1 MRKKKGQRDGGTK
14 GQRVEGPESSDRH
27 GQLDRHDLYEACVQ
41 SPGDLVGMIGG
52 MHGGVRGEGRGGTC
66 RVLGED
72 FAGTA
77 ALSHAWAA
85 SDARRRAIAIDL
97 DAEAL
102 SRHGEHARV
111 RKLAADVHRVRLDDS
126 LRCDAIFVGN
136 FSIGYMHERRDLV
149 RYLRRCARR
158 LKRGGIFVCDTY
170 GGASTFTTGHVQRE
184 HRLPDGRRVI
194 YTWEQR
200 EADPI
205 SGRVR
210 NAMHFQVDRDGDVE
224 AIFADAFVYEWRV
237 WSIPEL
243 ADAMEDAG
251 FRALEVYDKVPSAVD
266 GDGRVYMAPVEDG
279 ADLDESFITCVCG
292 RV

>member
-1 MRKKKGQRDGGTK
+1 MSRKQGQRDGGTK
-14 GQRVEGPESSDRH
+14 GQRDLSPEPSDRH

-41 SPGDLVGMIGG
+41 SPEDLVGMIAG
-52 MHGGVRGEGRGGTC
+52 MHGGAC

-77 ALSHAWAA
+77 ALSLRWAD
-85 SDARRRAIAIDL
+85 SDAKRRSIAIDL

-102 SRHGEHARV
+102 RRHGEHPRVLRINRDVLRV
-111 RKLAADVHRVRLDDS
+111 RPDER

-136 FSIGYMHERRDLV
+136 FSIGYLHDRRELV
-149 RYLRRCARR
+149 RYLARSARR
-158 LKRGGIFVCDTY
+158 LKRRGIFVCDTY

-205 SGRVR
+205 SGLVT

-224 AIFADAFVYEWRV
+224 AIFADAFVYHWRV

-243 ADAMEDAG
+243 ADAMEEAG
-251 FRALEVYDKVPSAVD
+251 FRSFDVFDKVPSAVD
-266 GDGRVYMAPVEDG
+266 QTGRVYMAPVEHG
-279 ADLDESFITCVCG
+279 ESLEESFIACVCA

>member
-1 MRKKKGQRDGGTK
+1 VSRKKGQRDGGTK
-14 GQRVEGPESSDRH
+14 GQRELGPESSDRH
-27 GQLDRHDLYEACVQ
+27 EQLDRHDLYEACVQ
-41 SPGDLVGMIGG
+41 SPEDLVGMIAG
-52 MHGGVRGEGRGGTC
+52 MHGGAC
-66 RVLGED
+66 SVLGED

-77 ALSHAWAA
+77 ALSHLWAA
-85 SDARRRAIAIDL
+85 SGPKRRAIAIDM
-97 DAEAL
+97 DEEAL
-102 SRHGEHARV
+102 ARHGAHARV
-111 RKLAADVHRVRLDDS
+111 TKLVRDVHRVRVADLE
-126 LRCDAIFVGN
+126 RCDAIFVGN

-149 RYLRRCARR
+149 RYLKRCLKR

-170 GGASTFTTGHVQRE
+170 GGASTFTVGHVQRE

-205 SGRVR
+205 TGLVT

-224 AIFADAFVYEWRV
+224 AVFADAFVYHWRV

-243 ADAMEDAG
+243 ADAMEEAG
-251 FRALEVYDKVPSAVD
+251 FRSFDVYDKAPSAVD
-266 GDGRVYMAPVEDG
+266 QTGRVYMAPVEHG
-279 ADLDESFITCVCG
+279 ESLEESFIACVCA

>member
-1 MRKKKGQRDGGTK
+1 
-14 GQRVEGPESSDRH
+14 
-27 GQLDRHDLYEACVQ
+27 
-41 SPGDLVGMIGG
+41 
-52 MHGGVRGEGRGGTC
+52 
-66 RVLGED
+66 VLGED

-77 ALSHAWAA
+77 ALSHLWAA
-85 SDARRRAIAIDL
+85 SGPKRRAIAIDM
-97 DAEAL
+97 DEEAL
-102 SRHGEHARV
+102 ARHGAHARV
-111 RKLAADVHRVRLDDS
+111 TKLVRDVHRVRVADLE
-126 LRCDAIFVGN
+126 RCDAIFVGN

-149 RYLRRCARR
+149 RYLKRCLKR

-170 GGASTFTTGHVQRE
+170 GGASTFTVGHVQRE

-205 SGRVR
+205 TGLVT

-224 AIFADAFVYEWRV
+224 AVFADAFVYHWRV

-243 ADAMEDAG
+243 ADAMEEAG
-251 FRALEVYDKVPSAVD
+251 FRSFDVYDKAPSAVD
-266 GDGRVYMAPVEDG
+266 QTGRVYMAPVEHG
-279 ADLDESFITCVCG
+279 ESLEESFIACVCA